1 MVATRSILVPIHLI
15 PVDKIDSIRETARA
29 KLEEI
34 AARDFPN
41 DILVTRDLMPTDLG
55 LTNEVW
61 YETTGATANR
71 YEDSAIADK
80 AIADN
85 VFVCIWGVTDLSDE
99 PAVSAL
105 RITVGSSKI
114 AIWNLDK
121 MIQMV
126 HKAAITLSPIIITQN
141 TKITIEHFVK
151 IANAGVEIAFDGC
164 VTEKEGI
171 NLKIS

>member
-1 MVATRSILVPIHLI
+1 MVATRSILVPIHLV
-15 PVDKIDSIRETARA
+15 PVDKIDGIREATIKKR
-29 KLEEI
+29 EEI
-34 AARDFPN
+34 AGRDLPG
-41 DILVTRDLMPTDLG
+41 DKLITRDLMPSDLG

-61 YETTGATANR
+61 YETTGATANQW
-71 YEDSAIADK
+71 EDSAIA
-80 AIADN
+80 ANNIADN

-105 RITVGSSKI
+105 RITVGGAKV

-126 HKAAITLSPIIITQN
+126 HKAGTTLSPIIITQN
-141 TKITIEHFVK
+141 TPITIEHFVK
-151 IANAGVEIAFDGC
+151 VANAGVEIAFDGC
-164 VTEKEGI
+164 VVEKEGI